1 MKFFF
6 NMLSS
11 KFKSWVESH
20 LTHRNSKSK
29 SSGSHNKSS
38 GKLTAQLHHH
48 GEGSILAAD
57 RIAHPA
63 SSLVSLTSGSLHH
76 PHSSGRS
83 NAALVIRLQNDFSSS
98 SGMMSPMSRQRPP
111 SWTSTT
117 SAPSPVVTSSPWG
130 RSRSPPTSPLLLL
143 HHQVPREKKKK
154 LILF

>member
-1 MKFFF
+1 
-6 NMLSS
+6 MLSS

-20 LTHRNSKSK
+20 LTHRKSK
-29 SSGSHNKSS
+29 SAGSHHKSS

-98 SGMMSPMSRQRPP
+98 GMMSPLSRQRPP

-130 RSRSPPTSPLLLL
+130 RRSPPTSPLLLL
-143 HHQVPREKKKK
+143 HHQV
-154 LILF
+154 